1 MVLVYLT
8 KDILLLE
15 EIILVL
21 FRKHAHKPACQPSCV
36 GLHEGKAGDQHG
48 PILNMIIL
56 RDFGSSRELIVAIKA
71 KWLADRT
78 LGKDTPL

>member
-1 MVLVYLT
+1 
-8 KDILLLE
+8 
-15 EIILVL
+15 
-21 FRKHAHKPACQPSCV
+21 
-36 GLHEGKAGDQHG
+36 
-48 PILNMIIL
+48 MIIL